1 MTAQSRVR
9 CYIAIGSNQ
18 GERLALC
25 EAAVVALSALPGIT
39 LSRRSTWY
47 ETEPVVNSAAR
58 QAGEQPSWFIN
69 GVVELRTTLTPRQ
82 LLDECLRIEAQLG
95 RRRLIRSHNA
105 LAHSGGDAQLPPVH
119 SSAGARAAECNSP
132 QSSALGP
139 AMPPHPE
146 PSPYGDKPPFSR
158 PIDLDL
164 LLYGDAVINEPG
176 LTLPHPRLEHRRFVL
191 VPLGEIASDIVHPVL
206 GATIA
211 DLLSRLTDSHAV
223 RRLEP
228 VSAAP
233 DRPLT

>member
-1 MTAQSRVR
+1 MTAQPRVR

-25 EAAVVALSALPGIT
+25 EAAVAALAALPGIT

-47 ETEPVVNSAAR
+47 ETEPV
-58 QAGEQPSWFIN
+58 I
-69 GVVELRTTLTPRQ
+69 
-82 LLDECLRIEAQLG
+82 LD
-95 RRRLIRSHNA
+95 
-105 LAHSGGDAQLPPVH
+105 V
-119 SSAGARAAECNSP
+119 GARAERAKQVP
-132 QSSALGP
+132 P
-139 AMPPHPE
+139 MPPHPE
-146 PSPYGDKPPFSR
+146 PPRFSRRPPAPPHPNPAPGWFINGAVELTTTLTPHRLLDACLQIERQLGRRRMAGSVAPLSR

-176 LTLPHPRLEHRRFVL
+176 LTIPHPRLEHRRFVL
-191 VPLGEIASDIVHPVL
+191 VPLGEIAPDVIHPVL

>member
-1 MTAQSRVR
+1 MTAQSRVC

-25 EAAVVALSALPGIT
+25 EAAVAALSALPGIT

-47 ETEPVVNSAAR
+47 ETEPVVDSAAR

-69 GVVELRTTLTPRQ
+69 GVVELTTMLTPHR
-82 LLDECLRIEAQLG
+82 LLDACLQIERQLG
-95 RRRLIRSHNA
+95 RRRM
-105 LAHSGGDAQLPPVH
+105 
-119 SSAGARAAECNSP
+119 AGSVAP
-132 QSSALGP
+132 L
-139 AMPPHPE
+139 
-146 PSPYGDKPPFSR
+146 SR

-176 LTLPHPRLEHRRFVL
+176 LTIPHPRLEHRRFVL
-191 VPLGEIASDIVHPVL
+191 VPLGEIAPDVIHPVL